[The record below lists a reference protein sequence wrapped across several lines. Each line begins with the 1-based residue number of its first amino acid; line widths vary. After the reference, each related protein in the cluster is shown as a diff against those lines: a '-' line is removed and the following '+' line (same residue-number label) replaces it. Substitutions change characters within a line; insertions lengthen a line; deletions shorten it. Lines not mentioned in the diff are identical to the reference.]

1 VARDDLYVVLTDTH
15 NTTTNVP
22 RYTGNARP
30 HVLMTTEGTYPHYTG
45 GVSTWCDLL
54 VKELGDV
61 DFTIWALMMNP
72 FVKQQFEFPSNVR
85 QFVAVPLWGI
95 EQPAEYT
102 RELPTAQVF
111 RASRRTRER
120 DVEKHF
126 LPIFDSFINTVASPI
141 FDAPAFARTLVQM
154 HDYFREWDYRTTWR
168 SQPVWEAYRALAI
181 GRLAGATYTRPP
193 FEEDEPVLP
202 TMKGINENIR
212 FLVRGEIE
220 AQRYE
225 GLANVQEDEV
235 PTVAE
240 AIEGLRMLYRLMQPL
255 NFEVPES
262 DVTHSAAAAFCA
274 LPCLLAKL
282 ERNTPFLLT
291 EHGVYLREQ
300 YLAIERRRVPYNLK
314 RFLINLISSI
324 AQTSYVLAD
333 QVSPVCAFNSRWEFA
348 YGVPQERLKVIYNGV
363 NQDVFVPQTVE
374 RLSNPTVVQ
383 VGRID
388 PLKDQVTFLR
398 VAAAVHQEMP
408 EVRFV
413 HYGPIA
419 DDEYGDTVA
428 ALHKEL
434 GLEDIVDFRGGTKNP
449 AGAYAEGDVVLL
461 TSISEAFPY
470 AVVEALM
477 CGKPVVST
485 AVGGVHEALDGG
497 IGLTAPAHDVAGL
510 ARAVLHY
517 LQMSPAERADISLEA
532 RAHALANFTLDRFLD
547 NHMETYTRLASTPAT
562 VDLRPFEVETID
574 LEAADAERE
583 IVLEAEPEIVLE
595 QPGAAAMTLDL
606 DTIESLQAH
615 LQGDDVF
622 AKVEALRHVQPL
634 PGVEPF
640 LVEAAH
646 DEMTVVRTQAVL
658 ALGRIGGP
666 TALAAITE
674 LMGSDPAPEVREA
687 AVTALL
693 DLAASGNAGVGVTA

>member
-1 VARDDLYVVLTDTH
+1 MARDDLCVVLTETH

-22 RYTGNARP
+22 RYTGKARP

-54 VKELGDV
+54 VRELGEV

-72 FVKQQFEFPSNVR
+72 FVKQQFEFPANVK

-120 DVEKHF
+120 DVEQHF
-126 LPIFDSFINTVASPI
+126 LPIFDAFVNTVSSPI
-141 FDAPAFARTLVQM
+141 FDAPAFARTLVAM

-168 SQPVWEAYRALAI
+168 SQPVWEAYRALSI
-181 GRLAGATYTRPP
+181 GRLAGATYVRPP

-202 TMKGINENIR
+202 NARGIADNIK
-212 FLVRGEIE
+212 FLVRGEIQ

-255 NFEVPES
+255 NFEVPET

-333 QVSPVCAFNSRWEFA
+333 QVSPVCAFNSRWEYA

-363 NQDVFVPQTVE
+363 DQEVFQPQTVE
-374 RLSNPTVVQ
+374 RLSAPTVVQ

-413 HYGPIA
+413 HYGPVA

-428 ALHKEL
+428 ELHKEL
-434 GLEDIVDFRGGTKNP
+434 GLEDVVDFRGATKNP
-449 AGAYAEGDVVLL
+449 AGAYAQGDVVLL

-470 AVVEALM
+470 AVVESLM

-517 LQMSPAERADISLEA
+517 LRMNAAERAEISTEA
-532 RAHALANFTLDRFLD
+532 RAHAIENFTLQRFLD
-547 NHMETYTRLASTPAT
+547 NHMETYNRLATTPAT
-562 VDLRPFEVETID
+562 IDLRPYEVETVD
-574 LEAADAERE
+574 LEAEEAERE
-583 IVLEAEPEIVLE
+583 IVLDAEPEIVLE
-595 QPGAAAMTLDL
+595 QPGAHAIPLDL
-606 DTIESLQAH
+606 DTIEDLQHH
-615 LQGDDVF
+615 LRGDDVF
-622 AKVEALRHVQPL
+622 AKVEALRRVPAL

-640 LVEAAH
+640 LIEAAH
-646 DEMTVVRTQAVL
+646 DPTAVVRIQAVL

-666 TALAAITE
+666 QALAAITE
-674 LMGSDPAPEVREA
+674 LMGTDPASEVREA
-687 AVTALL
+687 AVSALL
-693 DLAASGNAGVGVTA
+693 DRAAAGEAGVGVTA